1 MTDKNSNGKNFIG
14 YEYRDITVERNM
26 EAMYVDG
33 YQNFGW
39 QLDNVSSLP
48 AGLGSITL
56 KFKRDRKIRN
66 KAELTR
72 LQRQFDAD
80 VNEITTMEKSKGDS
94 AIIVAFTVGLIGTA
108 FMAGSVFAVVG
119 GLIMLCIIL
128 AVPAFIGWI
137 LPYFLYKSTYAKKA
151 AKVMPLIDGKYDEI
165 YEVCERANNL
175 LGN

>member
-1 MTDKNSNGKNFIG
+1 MTDKTINKNFVG
-14 YEYRDITVERNM
+14 YEYRDITVSRSM

-39 QLDNVSSLP
+39 ELDSSSGLP
-48 AGLGSITL
+48 TGIGGVTL

-72 LQRQFDAD
+72 LQRQFDAN
-80 VNEITTMEKSKGDS
+80 VNEISNMEKSKGDS
-94 AIIVAFTVGLIGTA
+94 ATIVAFTVGMIGTA
-108 FMAGSVFAVVG
+108 FMAGSVFAVTG
-119 GLIMLCIIL
+119 GAIVLCIIL

-137 LPYFLYKSTYAKKA
+137 LPYFLYKSTYSKKA
-151 AKVMPLIDGKYDEI
+151 TKVSPLIDNKYDEI
-165 YEVCERANNL
+165 YEICERANDL